1 MRSARTRLQAAPPQ
15 GAASKDT
22 KPGSRHRLTDN
33 PVGPGCSPPA
43 SLRIMARPSL
53 APAAPPPPSAAYK
66 THAGPCPAQSS
77 TPRRGRATPATPRR
91 DPAVQPSLSTQPLR
105 VLPPAPGAARTT
117 GAIPTPVASVGA
129 AAKRAGPAVTK
140 PRPHRRRL
148 RLLWPSTYLRAAGP
162 APSAPSPPEPWAPS
176 ESLRARRSLPA
187 QTAGAARPAVS

>member
-43 SLRIMARPSL
+43 SLRTMARPSL

-66 THAGPCPAQSS
+66 PHAGL
-77 TPRRGRATPATPRR
+77 PRAK
-91 DPAVQPSLSTQPLR
+91 LN
-105 VLPPAPGAARTT
+105 PAPWPRNTGYAPMRPCRAAVSLDTAPPGAGPGTWRSTDNRRHSNPA
-117 GAIPTPVASVGA
+117 ASVGA

-140 PRPHRRRL
+140 PRPPRRRL

-162 APSAPSPPEPWAPS
+162 APSAPSPPEPWVPS